1 VAGAMQDFEM
11 VEMPEASLDIVQKD
25 GEPSQGFMNE
35 GAWEDEGGGFPG
47 VTTCVCVRA
56 CACVCVCACVSVCRC
71 VSDHVCVCVPECRC
85 GSSNDQSFFSF
96 LSFAFLSLVAQSPA
110 ALPTKKENLGATR
123 AIEEVDGGS
132 KAVGKTP

>member
-1 VAGAMQDFEM
+1 MQDFEM

-85 GSSNDQSFFSF
+85 GSSNDQSFF
-96 LSFAFLSLVAQSPA
+96 LSCLLLSCHSLH
-110 ALPTKKENLGATR
+110 R
-123 AIEEVDGGS
+123 ARRRCLQKRRTWGRQGL
-132 KAVGKTP
+132 